1 MGHDQ
6 YAVNR
11 DVPTATSSQPRR
23 NCLGRTLHLRRWIGH
38 LSHFV
43 ALQLQPGSI
52 SLTDDSPGEV
62 LSLDDDHPGW
72 AYDDV
77 VGIAAAGN
85 WQVVDDDVV
94 CLELCECIRDDLLA
108 ARTGSP
114 PRCFGFGRAA
124 ACD

>member
-6 YAVNR
+6 YAMHR

-52 SLTDDSPGEV
+52 SLTDDSPCEV
-62 LSLDDDHPGW
+62 LRLEDDHARW
-72 AYDDV
+72 TNHHVVDV
-77 VGIAAAGN
+77 AAASN
-85 WQVVDDDVV
+85 RQVVDDDVV
-94 CLELCECIRDDLLA
+94 RLELCERIRDDLL
-108 ARTGSP
+108 TT
-114 PRCFGFGRAA
+114 RAS
-124 ACD
+124 